1 MLLRTGQHLSVVE
14 ILVEVG
20 VLFEVWLQKDLFRAS
35 MRLTSMRNLRLLLS
49 ILLLEFEE
57 AHHSDEISLDSHFD
71 RQLLHLL
78 YLCLLFSLDLSLPPL
93 LLLVLLKCQVDDY
106 EGNQDCRYGSLFKN
120 PIYQVFLHF

>member
-1 MLLRTGQHLSVVE
+1 MLLCTGQHLNVVE

-20 VLFEVWLQKDLFRAS
+20 VLFEVRLQKDLFGAS
-35 MRLTSMRNLRLLLS
+35 MRLASMRNLRLLLS
-49 ILLLEFEE
+49 VLFLEFEE
-57 AHHSDEISLDSHFD
+57 AHHSDEISLDGHFD

-106 EGNQDCRYGSLFKN
+106 ESNQDCWDGPLF
-120 PIYQVFLHF
+120 